1 LKLFFLKFKCLNS
14 FLLKIGGKDVYSKK
28 LEEAELGYT
37 YDDFLLVPNAS
48 YIEAKDVDTKAK
60 VSRNFELNIPIIS
73 SAMDTVT
80 ESELA
85 IALAQQGGL
94 GVIHR
99 NMTLEQQVDQ
109 VKKVK
114 MSGDL
119 TIKDVVTISPKS
131 SINAVKAIMDEEEV
145 SGLPVIED
153 EKLVGI
159 ISRRDIKPFLNTT
172 TDKKVEE
179 IMTTDVVT
187 IEEPI
192 TPSKALELAYEN
204 KVERLPVIRDGK
216 LAGIVT
222 IRDILNHK
230 KYPNAARD
238 KKGRFL
244 VAAAAGP
251 FDLERA
257 MALDEAGADII
268 AVDCAHAHN
277 MNVVK
282 FAKTMKDN
290 LDADL
295 IMGNI
300 ATPEAAEDL
309 IAQDVD
315 GLKVGIGPGSMCTT
329 RIIAGVGVPQLT
341 AISKVADV
349 AREYGIPVIADGGLR
364 YSGDMAKAL
373 GAGADL
379 VMLGNLLAGTY
390 ESPGDVVVM
399 NGRKYKQ
406 YRGMGSMGAMTG
418 GFSGGADRYF
428 QEIKGPMKHSK
439 LVPEGVE
446 GAVPYKGTINEV
458 VFQLVGGLKA
468 SMGYCGAKDIEKMK
482 EVARFVRITSSGIKE
497 SHPHDLLITNESPNY
512 PNLE

>member
-1 LKLFFLKFKCLNS
+1 M
-14 FLLKIGGKDVYSKK
+14 YSKK
-28 LEEAELGYT
+28 LKEAELGFT

-48 YIEAKDVDTKAK
+48 YTEAKDVDTKAK

-80 ESELA
+80 ESDMA
-85 IALAQQGGL
+85 IALAQEGGL

-99 NMTLEQQVDQ
+99 NMTLEQQVKE

-119 TIKDVVTISPKS
+119 TIKDVVTITPNS
-131 SINAVKAIMDEEEV
+131 SISTVKTIMEEEEV
-145 SGLPVIED
+145 SGLPVIKD

-159 ISRRDIKPFLNTT
+159 ISKRDIKPFLNNNS
-172 TDKKVEE
+172 DKKVED
-179 IMTTDVVT
+179 IMTSDVVT

-192 TPSKALELAYEN
+192 TPSEALELAYEN

-238 KKGRFL
+238 KNGNFL

-282 FAKTMKDN
+282 FAKTMKEN

-300 ATPEAAEDL
+300 ATSEAAEDL
-309 IAQDVD
+309 IAQGID

-329 RIIAGVGVPQLT
+329 RIIAGVGVPQLS
-341 AISKVADV
+341 AISSVADV
-349 AREYGIPVIADGGLR
+349 ASDYGVPVIADGGLR
-364 YSGDMAKAL
+364 YSGDIAKAL

-418 GFSGGADRYF
+418 GCGGGAVRDVP
-428 QEIKGPMKHSK
+428 EITGPMIH
-439 LVPEGVE
+439 
-446 GAVPYKGTINEV
+446 
-458 VFQLVGGLKA
+458 
-468 SMGYCGAKDIEKMK
+468 
-482 EVARFVRITSSGIKE
+482 
-497 SHPHDLLITNESPNY
+497 
-512 PNLE
+512 

>member
-1 LKLFFLKFKCLNS
+1 MF
-14 FLLKIGGKDVYSKK
+14 SKK
-28 LEEAELGYT
+28 IQEAETGYT
-37 YDDFLLVPNAS
+37 YDDFLLAPNES
-48 YIEAKDVDTKAK
+48 WIEAKDVNTKSK

-80 ESELA
+80 ECELA
-85 IALAQQGGL
+85 IALAQVGGI

-99 NMTLEQQVDQ
+99 NMTLEQEVEE

-119 TIKDVVTISPKS
+119 TIRDVVTTSPDS
-131 SINAVKAIMDEEEV
+131 SLHTVRDLMEEEEV

-153 EKLVGI
+153 GKLIGI
-159 ISRRDIKPFLNTT
+159 ISKRDIKPMLATESKDPETN
-172 TDKKVEE
+172 KVKD
-179 IMTTDVVT
+179 IMTSDVVT
-187 IEEPI
+187 VEDSISPLD
-192 TPSKALELAYEN
+192 ALDIAYEN
-204 KVERLPVIRDGK
+204 KVERLPVVRDGK
-216 LAGIVT
+216 LVGIIT

-230 KYPNAARD
+230 NHPNAARD
-238 KKGRFL
+238 KEGKLL
-244 VAAAAGP
+244 VAAATGP

-257 MALDEAGADII
+257 VALDQAGADIL

-277 MNVVK
+277 MNVVN
-282 FAKTMKDN
+282 FASTLKDN
-290 LDADL
+290 IEADL

-300 ATPEAAEDL
+300 ATAEAAEAL
-309 IAQDVD
+309 IEQGID

-341 AISKVADV
+341 AISSVADIAHEHGV
-349 AREYGIPVIADGGLR
+349 PVIADGGLR
-364 YSGDMAKAL
+364 YSGDIAKAI
-373 GAGADL
+373 GAGADV

-418 GFSGGADRYF
+418 GFGGGADRYF
-428 QEIKGPMKHSK
+428 QEIKGHMKHSK

-446 GAVPYKGTINEV
+446 GAVPYKGTVNEV
-458 VFQLVGGLKA
+458 IFQLVGGLKA
-468 SMGYCGAKDIEKMK
+468 SMGYCGAKDIETMK
-482 EVARFVRITSSGIKE
+482 KIAKFVKITSSGIKE

-512 PNLE
+512 PTLD